1 VRHADTFQLIRE
13 RLQIVNPNRMNW
25 EMLAAIGQL
34 AAVCVGIPSLLYLA
48 IQIREQTKERR
59 QSAVNALTVQ
69 WGDLT
74 RALHENAEFAAI
86 YLRGIQSFHDL
97 DAVSKLRFSAFQNRF
112 FKNFEGMY
120 YSLCEGILTPELWG
134 EIERTMSDFLAYDG
148 VRQWWETRKHWH
160 TERFR
165 DVIDAIIARGDKP
178 TAYSTYN
185 LSAIAKQNDLPP
197 LPNWLRRGGPGNK

>member
-1 VRHADTFQLIRE
+1 
-13 RLQIVNPNRMNW
+13 MNW

-86 YLRGIQSFHDL
+86 YLRGVQSFHDL

-120 YSLCEGILTPELWG
+120 YSRCEGILTLELWG
-134 EIERTMSDFLAYDG
+134 EIERTMSDFLAYAG

-160 TERFR
+160 TEKFR
-165 DVIDAIIARGDKP
+165 DVVNAIIARGDKP
-178 TAYSTYN
+178 TAYATYDLN
-185 LSAIAKQNDLPP
+185 AIATQNDLPP
-197 LPNWLRRGGPGNK
+197 LPNWLRRGGPGNE

>member
-1 VRHADTFQLIRE
+1 
-13 RLQIVNPNRMNW
+13 
-25 EMLAAIGQL
+25 MLAAIGQL
-34 AAVCVGIPSLLYLA
+34 AAVFVGIPSLIYLA
-48 IQIREQTKERR
+48 VQIREQTKERR

-74 RALHENAEFAAI
+74 KTLHESAEFAAI

-120 YSLCEGILTPELWG
+120 YSRCEGILTPELWG
-134 EIERTMSDFLAYDG
+134 EIERTMSDFLAYGG

-160 TERFR
+160 TEKFR
-165 DVIDAIIARGDKP
+165 GIIDAIIARGDKP
-178 TAYSTYN
+178 TAYATYD
-185 LSAIAKQNDLPP
+185 LSAIAKQNDVPP

>member
-1 VRHADTFQLIRE
+1 
-13 RLQIVNPNRMNW
+13 MNW

-86 YLRGIQSFHDL
+86 YLRAIQSFHDL

-160 TERFR
+160 TEKFR
-165 DVIDAIIARGDKP
+165 TVIDGIIARGDKP
-178 TAYSTYN
+178 TAYATYD
-185 LSAIAKQNDLPP
+185 LSAIAKQNDVPP
-197 LPNWLRRGGPGNK
+197 LPNWLRRGGPGND

>member
-1 VRHADTFQLIRE
+1 
-13 RLQIVNPNRMNW
+13 MNW

-34 AAVCVGIPSLLYLA
+34 AAVFIGIPSLIYLA
-48 IQIREQTKERR
+48 VQIREQTKERR
-59 QSAVNALTVQ
+59 QSGVNALTVQ

-74 RALHENAEFAAI
+74 RALHESAEFTTI
-86 YLRGIQSFHDL
+86 YLRGAQSFHGL

-112 FKNFEGMY
+112 FHNFEGMY
-120 YSLCEGILTPELWG
+120 YSRCEGILTPELWG

-148 VRQWWETRKHWH
+148 TQQWWETRKHWY
-160 TERFR
+160 TEKFR
-165 DVIDAIIARGDKP
+165 SVVDAIIARGDKP
-178 TAYSTYN
+178 TAYATYD